1 MTHIKDFNEIFDFF
15 KKRKLVQ
22 SLKEF
27 SLMTGNS
34 YTYLSELKNGKK
46 PLTPD
51 FVQSLSELPTHAIG
65 DGLGFIGHRLA

>member
-27 SLMTGNS
+27 PFVLRNIHKKEASPKTLRQ
-34 YTYLSELKNGKK
+34 YILSQG
-46 PLTPD
+46 
-51 FVQSLSELPTHAIG
+51 
-65 DGLGFIGHRLA
+65 